1 MRKRRIRLRTP
12 VTLMVAT
19 ALAIPLGLPAQA
31 EEPKPPAD
39 AAQGWSDATRSQEK
53 FSPKPSAIPVKNRV
67 RILGEDYEKSSDTAV
82 TTSGDGT
89 GFHVLAGK
97 EEDGYHL
104 RTVASLFE
112 DGFAS
117 DTWIGNHCVTGSGRY
132 AAVSYAPR
140 MFTNKPELMVR
151 GAFTA
156 VVDLESGKVTKLP
169 FQSSLAYFSPGCG
182 QGDQAVFTQLTHD
195 GDEKQQ
201 TRLISVDA
209 ATGKQRQPVTLAGQV
224 TSAIP
229 TAEGIVAA
237 HGNKVVRING
247 RTEKPLATTRAV
259 PFQITADAE
268 GGITYIDRELDKDAS
283 RTPTSWAE
291 HLAPTAVARG
301 KEAEPVTVA
310 TGRLNAWDLTRSA
323 RGEVFVTGNAT
334 SKTLPARIHNPGK
347 LPTGAAISSN
357 AQAALTTTWSDG
369 KTTLVNPEDAA
380 KPRPARTTLR
390 MLDSG
395 TSVTLDLRPGVNR
408 VSKVTE
414 GHALSPALPGGGPL
428 ASGPYGSEATGQAG
442 EDKAGEGISTQS
454 FRTQALTAQ
463 SDSPS
468 EGTGERYCAVARND
482 AKKQAFQPT
491 PRQVEWAVNQAV
503 VGELNFY
510 RSSNWKNTGT
520 GGYQPQ
526 GLFPATVLAGDPNG
540 TLDNEDP
547 DVTDKWH
554 IPAQV
559 MLGITAQESN
569 MWQAT
574 RFAVPGVTS
583 NSLIGN
589 YYGVDYAPDG
599 EQLDPWKI
607 NWADAD
613 CGYGITQ
620 ATDGMRLAGKTKPGE
635 TALSTLAQEAVALD
649 YTANVAAGV
658 RILSEKWNQ
667 TYSAGMKINGGH
679 PKWIENWFFALWAYN
694 SGFYDSVDSAGHW
707 GVGWTNNPANPLWK
721 ANRVPFL
728 QSATNNAGDDYSHA
742 AHPQDWP
749 YQEKVIGWAAR
760 PISAMFAP
768 GDFQAGYRPAWW
780 TTNGDRANAKPP
792 VDLFCDSSNSCV
804 SSKIGDNDSN
814 DPGMGACSLDA
825 GNSDTNPHWLHCWW
839 HEEITKEQWKDCERL
854 AECGNGVHRF
864 STSYGE
870 QADAGSYPPNC
881 SIGSL
886 PTNALVVDD
895 LPDGVTPAGVDTA
908 RGCGAVKSS
917 GTFNFTF
924 VPWDTKMDLTDDD
937 TDNPTTVTTYPGKI
951 DTHQIGAGYG
961 NHFWFA
967 HTRSPESYPANANRM
982 KVTGAWKLNAPLT
995 NTTRQ
1000 AKVFAHVPDHGAQ
1013 TSNAVYRIQ
1022 TVDGEEE
1029 VSVSQTA
1036 NESNKWVD
1044 LGAYDFGDQAPE
1056 VRLDNFNG
1064 GDGSAD
1070 IAFDAVAF
1078 VPGTY
1083 NGQKMTGNMTV
1094 DLTAPD
1100 PAPVEPGDEIAE
1112 DFYPGV
1118 ALLSSGAASPTPKA
1132 ARSSA
1137 SCSIVS
1143 VSITRKRTNACIHD
1157 EVTTTFFTD
1166 GAPSGRSYF
1175 DYYNTIYLDARSDE
1189 FSQVTTMVL
1198 KSMTGALNT
1207 VTMDYQAKCRGY
1219 CTVTSVNWSGSKV
1232 FAKGDTVVRTITTR
1246 FKWTPSAG
1254 TTKNVITPYWTF
1266 GGSGNGVPMPVPTE
1280 VEKSKLDIRCDNSIT
1295 NAGTGCVF
1303 PGYTPTYVMN
1313 SKKFPGAA
1321 AHIDLM
1327 WRKTK
1332 INWGNH
1338 NGGKPLTYLGNKMA
1352 TDDPTK
1358 TQQARNRQLICERR
1372 WKTYKDTGLFS
1383 DMWSADAGKPIT
1395 DKKSCD
1401 EFTFANSLQSGGNV
1415 NGPNPVSYSG
1425 AECVQTYLRR
1435 NPDDSMSLNL
1445 RPDAPAPTWKEPC
1458 GRSSMSNWV
1467 NTQSMQPF
1475 GTFIS
1480 NERLMEDDDYW
1491 LDLDGFT
1498 APTP

>member
-1 MRKRRIRLRTP
+1 MRKRRIRPRIP
-12 VTLMVAT
+12 VTLAVAM

-31 EEPKPPAD
+31 EGSKPPAG
-39 AAQGWSDATRSQEK
+39 AAQGWSDATEQQKK
-53 FSPKPSAIPVKNRV
+53 FSLEPSAIPAKDRV
-67 RILGEDYEKSSDTAV
+67 RILGADYQKSADTAV
-82 TTSGDGT
+82 TATGDGT
-89 GFHVLAGK
+89 GFHILAGK
-97 EEDGYHL
+97 EEDGYQL
-104 RTVASLFE
+104 RTIASLFE

-117 DTWIGNHCVTGSGRY
+117 DTWIGNHCVTESGRY

-156 VVDLESGKVTKLP
+156 VVNLESGKVTKLP

-182 QGDQAVFTQLTHD
+182 QGDQAVFTQLSHD

-201 TRLISVDA
+201 TRLITVDA
-209 ATGKQRQPVTLAGQV
+209 ATGKQSPSVTLAGQV
-224 TSAIP
+224 TSAVP
-229 TAEGIVAA
+229 TAEGVVAA
-237 HGNKVVRING
+237 HGNKLVRIKG
-247 RTEKPLATTRAV
+247 KTEKPLATTTTV

-268 GGITYIDRELDKDAS
+268 GGITFIDRELDKKAS
-283 RTPTSWAE
+283 KTPASWAK
-291 HLAPTAVARG
+291 HLTRTEVAQG
-301 KEAEPVTVA
+301 KKTEPVTVA
-310 TGRLNAWDLTRSA
+310 SGKLEAWDLSRSA
-323 RGEVFVTGNAT
+323 RGEVFVTGDAT
-334 SKTLPARIHNPGK
+334 SRALPKRVHNPGK
-347 LPTGAAISSN
+347 LPMGAAISSH

-380 KPRPARTTLR
+380 KPRPARTALR

-395 TSVTLDLRPGVNR
+395 KSVTLDLRPGAHR
-408 VSKVTE
+408 VGDE
-414 GHALSPALPGGGPL
+414 AQGHALSPALPTGGPVD
-428 ASGPYGSEATGQAG
+428 SGPDTGEKSTDG
-442 EDKAGEGISTQS
+442 LSTQTV
-454 FRTQALTAQ
+454 RTQALTAQ
-463 SDSPS
+463 ADNPS

-482 AKKQAFQPT
+482 PKKQAFQPT
-491 PRQVEWAVNQAV
+491 PRQVEWAVDQAV
-503 VGELNFY
+503 VGELDFY
-510 RSSNWKNTGT
+510 REGNWKNTGT

-526 GLFPATVLAGDPNG
+526 GLFPSTVLAGDPNG

-574 RFAVPGVTS
+574 RFAVPGVTA
-583 NSLIGN
+583 NSLVGN
-589 YYGVDYAPDG
+589 YYGVDFAASG
-599 EQLDPWKI
+599 EQIDPWRI

-649 YTANVAAGV
+649 YTANIAAGV

-667 TYSAGMKINGGH
+667 TYNAGMKINGGH

-694 SGFYDSVDSAGHW
+694 SGFYDTTDSQGHW

-728 QSATNNAGDDYSHA
+728 QSAIDSSKDDYSHA

-749 YQEKVIGWAAR
+749 YEEKVIGWAAR

-780 TTNGDRANAKPP
+780 TTNADRSAAKPP
-792 VDLFCDSSNSCV
+792 VDLFCDASNSCV
-804 SSKIGDNDSN
+804 PSKIGDNDSN
-814 DPGMGACSLDA
+814 DQGLGACTADS

-839 HEEITKEQWKDCERL
+839 NKEITKDQWKDCEKL
-854 AECGNGVHRF
+854 AKCGNGVHRF
-864 STSYGE
+864 GTSYGE
-870 QADAGSYPPNC
+870 QPDAKSYPPNC
-881 SIGSL
+881 STTSL
-886 PTNALVVDD
+886 PSNALVVDD
-895 LPDGVTPAGVDTA
+895 LPGGTTPAGVDTN
-908 RGCGAVKSS
+908 RGCGAVKSD
-917 GTFNFTF
+917 GTFGFTY
-924 VPWDTKMDLTDDD
+924 VPWDTQMDLTDDD
-937 TDNPTTVTTYPGKI
+937 KDNPTTVTTYPGKI

-961 NHFWFA
+961 NHFWFT
-967 HTRSPESYPANANRM
+967 HTRTEESYPANANRL
-982 KVTGAWKLNAPLT
+982 KVTGTWKLNAPLT
-995 NTTRQ
+995 NTSRQ
-1000 AKVFAHVPDHGAQ
+1000 AKVFAHIPDHGAQ

-1022 TVDGEEE
+1022 TPDGEEE
-1029 VSVSQTA
+1029 AAVSQTA
-1036 NESNKWVD
+1036 NQSNKWVD
-1044 LGAYDFGDQAPE
+1044 LGAYEFGDQIPE

-1064 GDGSAD
+1064 GNGEAD
-1070 IAFDAVAF
+1070 IAFDAMAF

-1083 NGQKMTGNMTV
+1083 DGQSMTGDMRA

-1100 PAPVEPGDEIAE
+1100 PELVEPGDEINE
-1112 DFYPGV
+1112 DFYPGA
-1118 ALLSSGAASPTPKA
+1118 ALLSSGSASAAPMA

-1143 VSITRKRTNACIHD
+1143 VSITRKRTNACMHD
-1157 EVTTTFFTD
+1157 EVTTTFLTD

-1175 DYYNTIYLDARSDE
+1175 DYYNTIYLDARSNE

-1219 CTVTSVNWSGSKV
+1219 CSITSVNWSGSKV
-1232 FAKGDTVVRTITTR
+1232 FAKGDTVIRTITTR
-1246 FKWTPSAG
+1246 FKWIPSTG
-1254 TTKNVITPYWTF
+1254 TTKDVITPYWTF

-1280 VEKSKLDIRCDNSIT
+1280 VEKSKLDIRCDSVGS
-1295 NAGTGCVF
+1295 GTGCVF
-1303 PGYTPTYVMN
+1303 PGYTPTFTMN

-1321 AHIDLM
+1321 AHIDMM

-1332 INWGNH
+1332 IDWGNH
-1338 NGGKPLTYLGNKMA
+1338 NGGKPLTYLANKMA
-1352 TDDPTK
+1352 TDEPTK
-1358 TQQARNRQLICERR
+1358 TQQARNRQLICERQ
-1372 WKTYKDTGLFS
+1372 WKTYKNTGLFS
-1383 DMWSADAGKPIT
+1383 DMWSADAGRPIT
-1395 DKKSCD
+1395 DQRSCD
-1401 EFTFANSLQSGGNV
+1401 EFTFANSFQSGGNV

-1425 AECVQTYLRR
+1425 KECVQTYLKR
-1435 NPDDSMSLNL
+1435 NDDDTMTLHL
-1445 RPDAPAPTWKEPC
+1445 RPDATPPTWKEPC

-1475 GTFIS
+1475 GGFIT
-1480 NERLMEDDDYW
+1480 EQRLLEDDDYW